1 MRPPTQH
8 GVVLEGGVVV
18 RKEAVGPNW
27 NDATKVWDAPVLPA
41 GVTPV
46 SKDRYFAVDLGW
58 TRSGGTWAPPVE
70 AAPLRPVERFAR
82 LEARLRA
89 RAADLTTLTATVAA
103 GDVAA
108 LLLAA
113 RVETLA
119 GVVDALTEALAMQDQ
134 AVRALTARV
143 AALEMP

>member
-1 MRPPTQH
+1 MRPPTAH

-18 RKEAVGPNW
+18 RKEAIGPHW
-27 NDATKVWDAPVLPA
+27 NDATKAWDAPVLPV

-46 SKDRYFAVDLGW
+46 TKDRYFAVDLGW
-58 TRSGGTWAPPVE
+58 TKQGGTWAPPVE
-70 AAPLRPVERFAR
+70 AAPSRPAERFTR

-89 RAADLTTLTATVAA
+89 KSADLTALTATVAT
-103 GDVAA
+103 GDAA
-108 LLLAA
+108 AVLLAS
-113 RVETLA
+113 RVDALA

-134 AVRALTARV
+134 AVSALTARV